1 MNEQAKKNQEKTVT
15 ALVCF
20 YGFSCCDA
28 SLRNEGCC
36 FSVVGLPKL
45 GSKHADNREAT
56 KGVAIASQQVFCW
69 FWSKRI
75 LISVNPY
82 L

>member
-1 MNEQAKKNQEKTVT
+1 MNQQNHDNQNQEKTFT
-15 ALVCF
+15 ALACF

-45 GSKHADNREAT
+45 ASKHADNREAT
-56 KGVAIASQQVFCW
+56 KGAAIASQQVFCW

-75 LISVNPY
+75 
-82 L
+82 